1 MSVVSP
7 IFLTAL
13 MLCCFTA
20 RAGLEFKSRTVS
32 REIEPS
38 QTLLDVAFPFTN
50 TGRSPVTIKRIKP
63 HCECTEARSE
73 RGNTVMPGQS
83 GRILLKVDTKT
94 FVGTV
99 SKDVSVFTSDGTEH
113 KIIVRVAVKEPVT
126 VTPKALSWKQNG
138 TAETRIITLTLAA
151 GCPFT
156 LKRVSLVGSDFEYE
170 PATVTPGKKYTVTVT
185 PKSTGKKLINRLLI
199 ETDSK
204 DPRYARIPVFL
215 SIHPT
220 SA

>member
-1 MSVVSP
+1 MSAVSP
-7 IFLTAL
+7 FCLTAL
-13 MLCCFTA
+13 MLSCFSA
-20 RAGLEFKSRTVS
+20 HAGLEFKSRTVF
-32 REIEPS
+32 REIGPR
-38 QTLLDVAFPFTN
+38 QTILDVAFPFAN
-50 TGRSPVTIKRIKP
+50 TGKTPVTIKRIKP

-73 RGNTVMPGQS
+73 SGNTVMPGQS

-99 SKDVSVFTSDGTEH
+99 SKDVSVFTSDGAEH
-113 KIIVRVAVKEPVT
+113 KIVIRVAVKEPVA
-126 VTPKALSWKQNG
+126 VMPKALSWKQNAA
-138 TAETRIITLTLAA
+138 AETKTITLTLAV
-151 GCPFT
+151 GCPFS

-170 PATVTPGKKYTVTVT
+170 PATVIPGRKYTVVIT
-185 PKSTGKKLINRLLI
+185 PKSTAKKLINRLLI

>member
-1 MSVVSP
+1 MSAVSP

-13 MLCCFTA
+13 ALCCFSA
-20 RAGLEFKSRTVS
+20 HAKLEFKNRTVS
-32 REIEPS
+32 CEIEPQ
-38 QTLLDVAFPFTN
+38 QTLLDVAFPFIN
-50 TGRSPVTIKRIKP
+50 TGKVPVTIKRIKP

-73 RGNTVMPGQS
+73 SGNTVMPGQS
-83 GRILLKVDTKT
+83 GRILLQIDTKT
-94 FVGTV
+94 FIGTV
-99 SKDVSVFTSDGTEH
+99 AKDVSVFTSDGEEH
-113 KIIVRVAVKEPVT
+113 KIVVRVAVKEPVT
-126 VTPKALSWKQNG
+126 VSPKALSWKQNG
-138 TAETRIITLTLAA
+138 TAETKTITLTLAS
-151 GCPFT
+151 GCPFA

-170 PATVTPGKKYTVTVT
+170 PATVIPNKKYTVTVT